1 MLAIRALARRRR
13 QLGVGL
19 ALLLSAAPLAAQVAA
34 PPRPATAR
42 AATAPSS
49 ARYQAAID
57 SGRAVLRTLMTA
69 QGIPGLSVAVIVDG
83 DIVWSEGFGFADLE
97 NRVPATPLTR
107 FRIGSISKPV
117 TAEAVGL
124 LVEQG
129 KLDLDV
135 PVQTYVPDYPRQ
147 RWPITTRQVAGH
159 QAGIRH
165 YANEAETLSS
175 RHYDSVREALG
186 IFEHDTLL
194 FEPGTRYSYSSY
206 GFNLLSAVVE
216 GATGQPFL
224 TYMRSHVFAPLGLH
238 SIVAGHV
245 DSIVPWRAHFYERG
259 RDGRVTNAPYVDLSN
274 KWAGGGFISNSED
287 VARFGWSHVE
297 GGILKPATVTLLTT
311 PQALRSG
318 ERTDYGLGWFSG
330 ADSAGRHWYGHTGSS
345 TGGRAVLVVFPEQ
358 RVVVAALANLG
369 QAPMSTQ
376 LASRLAG
383 PFVAARAAGR

>member
-1 MLAIRALARRRR
+1 MSLLRGSRRRLALA
-13 QLGVGL
+13 
-19 ALLLSAAPLAAQVAA
+19 ALLSPLAALHAQTAG
-34 PPRPATAR
+34 PPQPALER
-42 AATAPSS
+42 ASTAPGS
-49 ARYQAAID
+49 ARFQAAID
-57 SGRAVLRTLMTA
+57 SGRTVLRTLMA
-69 QGIPGLSVAVIVDG
+69 AEGIPGLSVAVIVDG
-83 DIVWSEGFGFADLE
+83 DIVWSEGFGYADLE
-97 NRVPATPLTR
+97 SRVPATPLTR

-124 LVEQG
+124 LSEQG
-129 KLDLDV
+129 RLDLDQ
-135 PVQTYVPDYPRQ
+135 PVQRYVPDYPRQ
-147 RWPITTRQVAGH
+147 RWPITTREVAGH

-165 YANEAETLSS
+165 YDGDEEMLSS
-175 RHYDSVREALG
+175 RHYDGVREELT

-206 GFNLLSAVVE
+206 GFNLVSAVVE
-216 GATGQPFL
+216 GAAGQPFL
-224 TYMRSHVFAPLGLH
+224 TYMREHVFEPLGLH

-245 DSIVPWRAHFYERG
+245 DSIIPWRARFYERG
-259 RDGRVTNAPYVDLSN
+259 RDGRVTNAPFVDLSN

-287 VARFGWSHVE
+287 VARFGWSHVA
-297 GGILKPATVTLLTT
+297 GGLLKAQTVRLLTT

-318 ERTDYGLGWFSG
+318 QRTDYGLGWFSG
-330 ADSAGRHWYGHTGSS
+330 TDSAGRRWYGHTGSS

-383 PFVAARAAGR
+383 PFVTARAAAPRR

>member
-1 MLAIRALARRRR
+1 VAAL
-13 QLGVGL
+13 
-19 ALLLSAAPLAAQVAA
+19 VAA
-34 PPRPATAR
+34 PPRPAVER
-42 AATAPSS
+42 AASAPGS

-57 SGRAVLRTLMTA
+57 SGRAVLRALMT
-69 QGIPGLSVAVIVDG
+69 QEGIPGLSVAVIVDG
-83 DIVWSEGFGFADLE
+83 DVVWSEGFGYADLE

-129 KLDLDV
+129 RLDLDV

-147 RWPITTRQVAGH
+147 RWPITTRQAAGH

-165 YANEAETLSS
+165 YDAPEEMLSS
-175 RHYDSVREALG
+175 RHYGSVREELS

-206 GFNLLSAVVE
+206 GFNLVSAVVE
-216 GATGQPFL
+216 GAAGQPFL
-224 TYMRSHVFAPLGLH
+224 AYMQRHVFAPLGLH

-245 DSIVPWRAHFYERG
+245 DSIIPWRARFYERG
-259 RDGRVTNAPYVDLSN
+259 EDGRVTNAPAVDLSN
-274 KWAGGGFISNSED
+274 KWAGGGFISDAED
-287 VARFGWSHVE
+287 IARFGWSHVA
-297 GGILKPATVTLLTT
+297 GGLLKPQTVTLLTT
-311 PQALRSG
+311 PQTLRSG
-318 ERTDYGLGWFSG
+318 QRTEYGLGWFSG
-330 ADSAGRHWYGHTGSS
+330 TDSAGRHWYGHTGSS

-383 PFVAARAAGR
+383 PFVKAR